1 MKNPSEILV
10 KQVTV
15 IDPNSPFNKKKVD
28 ILISNGTISEIS
40 TKIESED
47 NMKIIEIDRGY
58 VCPGLFDFSTDFQ
71 EPGNEQKETIK
82 SGIEAAIN
90 GGFTGVGLQPT
101 LSPARDTLSEISYCK
116 EKSNGNPLEIIPYGT
131 ISKNGDGEE
140 LSEMYDMYTAGA
152 LAFTDHLKPVQH
164 AGLMSRALLYAKNF
178 NGLVISNPY
187 DQSISP
193 TGQMHEGITSTAMGL
208 NGIPSLA
215 EELQINRDI
224 SITKYNEGKIHFNII
239 SSKESVLRIADSKN
253 DKLNVSCGT
262 SIYHLIFNDE
272 HLENFTADFKMLP
285 PLRTKEDQIALI
297 EGIKKGVVDVIT
309 SNHQPHENEIREVE
323 FPIAP
328 MGCIGTQIAFPM
340 ALTYLLDELDL
351 ETIVKTMSIN
361 PRTILQTDIPVIKEG
376 FVANLTLF
384 DTHTEWKFDKSSNSS
399 LSENTPM
406 LDSTLKG
413 KVHGTI
419 LGNYLHFS

>member
-47 NMKIIEIDRGY
+47 NMKIVEIDKGY

-101 LSPARDTLSEISYCK
+101 LNPARDTLSEISYCK

-328 MGCIGTQIAFPM
+328 MGCQQIAHQV
-340 ALTYLLDELDL
+340 EL
-351 ETIVKTMSIN
+351 
-361 PRTILQTDIPVIKEG
+361 
-376 FVANLTLF
+376 
-384 DTHTEWKFDKSSNSS
+384 H
-399 LSENTPM
+399 
-406 LDSTLKG
+406 
-413 KVHGTI
+413 
-419 LGNYLHFS
+419 

>member
-1 MKNPSEILV
+1 
-10 KQVTV
+10 
-15 IDPNSPFNKKKVD
+15 
-28 ILISNGTISEIS
+28 
-40 TKIESED
+40 
-47 NMKIIEIDRGY
+47 
-58 VCPGLFDFSTDFQ
+58 
-71 EPGNEQKETIK
+71 
-82 SGIEAAIN
+82 
-90 GGFTGVGLQPT
+90 
-101 LSPARDTLSEISYCK
+101 
-116 EKSNGNPLEIIPYGT
+116 
-131 ISKNGDGEE
+131 
-140 LSEMYDMYTAGA
+140 
-152 LAFTDHLKPVQH
+152 
-164 AGLMSRALLYAKNF
+164 
-178 NGLVISNPY
+178 
-187 DQSISP
+187 
-193 TGQMHEGITSTAMGL
+193 
-208 NGIPSLA
+208 
-215 EELQINRDI
+215 
-224 SITKYNEGKIHFNII
+224 
-239 SSKESVLRIADSKN
+239 
-253 DKLNVSCGT
+253 
-262 SIYHLIFNDE
+262 
-272 HLENFTADFKMLP
+272 MLP

>member
-1 MKNPSEILV
+1 MKNPSEFLV
-10 KQVTV
+10 KKVTV

-28 ILISNGTISEIS
+28 ILISNGTIQEIS
-40 TKIESED
+40 SKIAPKKGI
-47 NMKIIEIDRGY
+47 KIVDIDKGY
-58 VCPGLFDFSTDFQ
+58 VCPGLFDFSADFQ
-71 EPGNEQKETIK
+71 EPGNEQRETIS
-82 SGIEAAIN
+82 SGIEAAKN
-90 GGFTGVGLQPT
+90 GGFTGIGLQPT
-101 LSPARDTLSEISYCK
+101 LHPARDTLSEISYCK
-116 EKSNGNPLEIIPYGT
+116 EKSNGTPMEIFPYGT

-140 LSEMYDMYTAGA
+140 LSEMYDMYTGGA

-187 DQSISP
+187 DKSISP
-193 TGQMHEGITSTAMGL
+193 TGQMNEGIISTTMGL
-208 NGIPSLA
+208 NGIPSIA
-215 EELQINRDI
+215 EELQVNRDLTL
-224 SITKYNEGKIHFNII
+224 TKYNEGKIHFNVI
-239 SSKESVLRIADSKN
+239 SCKESVLRIADSKN

-272 HLENFTADFKMLP
+272 DLQNFSADFKMLP

-297 EGIKKGVVDVIT
+297 EGIKKGIIDVIT
-309 SNHQPHENEIREVE
+309 SNHQPYENEIREVE
-323 FPIAP
+323 FPISP

-361 PRTILQTDIPVIKEG
+361 PRTILQTDVPVIKEG
-376 FVANLTLF
+376 FMANLTLF
-384 DTHTEWKFDKSSNSS
+384 DTHTEWEFDKSTNSS

-406 LDSTLKG
+406 FDTTLKG

-419 LGNYLHFS
+419 LGNYFHFS

>member
-1 MKNPSEILV
+1 MKNPSKILV

-15 IDPNSPFNKKKVD
+15 VDPNSPFNKQKVD
-28 ILISNGTISEIS
+28 ILVTNGTIGKIATQINSENS
-40 TKIESED
+40 
-47 NMKIIEIDRGY
+47 MKIIQFEKGY

-82 SGIEAAIN
+82 SGIEAASN
-90 GGFTGVGLQPT
+90 GGFTAIGLQPT
-101 LSPARDTLSEISYCK
+101 LSPARDTLSEISFCTEKCK
-116 EKSNGNPLEIIPYGT
+116 DIPLEIIPYGT
-131 ISKNGDGEE
+131 ISKNGNGEE
-140 LSEMYDMYTAGA
+140 LSEMYDMYTGGA

-178 NGLVISNPY
+178 NGLIISNPY
-187 DQSISP
+187 DKSICP
-193 TGQMHEGITSTAMGL
+193 TGQMHEGITSTKMGL

-224 SITKYNEGKIHFNII
+224 SLTKYNEGKIHFNVI
-239 SSKESVLRIADSKN
+239 SSKESMLRIAESKN
-253 DKLNVSCGT
+253 KNLNVSCGT

-272 HLENFTADFKMLP
+272 NLQNFTAEFKMLP
-285 PLRTKEDQIALI
+285 PLRSKEDQIALI
-297 EGIKKGVVDVIT
+297 EGIKNGIIDVIT

-328 MGCIGTQIAFPM
+328 MGCIGTQVAFPL

-361 PRTILQTDIPVIKEG
+361 PRTILQTDVPVIKKG
-376 FVANLTLF
+376 FTANLTLF
-384 DTHTEWKFDKSSNSS
+384 DTHSKWRFDKTNNLS
-399 LSENTPM
+399 LSENTPI
-406 LDSTLKG
+406 LGSTLTG

-419 LGNYLHFS
+419 LGNYFNFS

>member
-1 MKNPSEILV
+1 
-10 KQVTV
+10 
-15 IDPNSPFNKKKVD
+15 
-28 ILISNGTISEIS
+28 
-40 TKIESED
+40 
-47 NMKIIEIDRGY
+47 
-58 VCPGLFDFSTDFQ
+58 
-71 EPGNEQKETIK
+71 
-82 SGIEAAIN
+82 
-90 GGFTGVGLQPT
+90 
-101 LSPARDTLSEISYCK
+101 
-116 EKSNGNPLEIIPYGT
+116 
-131 ISKNGDGEE
+131 
-140 LSEMYDMYTAGA
+140 
-152 LAFTDHLKPVQH
+152 
-164 AGLMSRALLYAKNF
+164 
-178 NGLVISNPY
+178 
-187 DQSISP
+187 
-193 TGQMHEGITSTAMGL
+193 MHEGITSTAMGL

-272 HLENFTADFKMLP
+272 HLQNFTADFKMLP

-297 EGIKKGVVDVIT
+297 EGIKKGIVDVIT

-361 PRTILQTDIPVIKEG
+361 L
-376 FVANLTLF
+376 
-384 DTHTEWKFDKSSNSS
+384 S
-399 LSENTPM
+399 LI
-406 LDSTLKG
+406 
-413 KVHGTI
+413 HI
-419 LGNYLHFS
+419 